1 VPSAPPRPSLPQ
13 LAELPL
19 VLDTPH
25 LQLRPIARGDAA
37 DLHSYASDPDV
48 ARLMSWT
55 AHKQLRETEEFVA
68 RQIDGLA
75 RGTDLTWSIVHD
87 GRARGC
93 ISLGGIVWTFR
104 AWRIDRAELGYWLGR
119 PLWGQGFVSEAA
131 LAATRFAFETLG
143 LHKITIGCIDGN
155 AASQRIIEKI
165 GFRFLARH
173 EEDVWRDGRWWDHL
187 RFELTAGEWGDVART
202 MRFSKPRPT

>member
-1 VPSAPPRPSLPQ
+1 MTSAPPRPNIPR

-19 VLDTPH
+19 AVETPR
-25 LQLRPIARGDAA
+25 LLLRPVEPGDAA
-37 DLHSYASDPDV
+37 DLYDYASDPEV
-48 ARLMSWT
+48 ARLMSWN
-55 AHKQLRETEEFVA
+55 AHTSVRETQEFVA
-68 RQIDGLA
+68 RQVDGLA
-75 RGTDLTWSIVHD
+75 RGTDLTWAIVHD

-93 ISLGGIVWTFR
+93 ISLAGIVWTFR

-119 PLWGQGFVSEAA
+119 PLWGQGLVSEAA

-143 LHKITIGCIDGN
+143 LHKVTIGCIDGN

-165 GFRFLARH
+165 GYRFLAKH
-173 EEDVWRDGRWWDHL
+173 EDDVWRDGRWWDHL
-187 RFELTAGEWGDVART
+187 RFELTASEWGDTART